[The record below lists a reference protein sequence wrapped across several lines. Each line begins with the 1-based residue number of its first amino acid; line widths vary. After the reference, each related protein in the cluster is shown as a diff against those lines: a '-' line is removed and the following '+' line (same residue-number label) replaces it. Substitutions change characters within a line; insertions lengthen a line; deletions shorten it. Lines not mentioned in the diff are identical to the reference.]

1 MPRTDNPHPVIRCFN
16 ARYSPNLGDGLLSE
30 CLEQALIEW
39 GASGGTSSIDLAARS
54 KYGDAMAGRGTI
66 MKVLDA
72 MPPALRRIA
81 VRLPLALQGIRR
93 WRPHYAAG
101 LAGADA
107 VVLGGGNLLADL
119 DLNFPTKLCLA
130 IDEASERQLPIAIYG
145 CGVSKGWSATGL
157 AWCRERFSRPEM
169 QAVFVRDDAS
179 KALFDEMFAAHTGHH
194 AQVVRDPG
202 LLAARYFPAPA
213 KPAGQRP
220 VAGLNI
226 MSHIAIRYHADNA
239 PQLGWLS
246 DWYVAVAQRLIAA
259 GFAVHV
265 FTNGSPEDKE
275 YAASLHERLRALGG
289 EQDIAFLEQRDPAEL
304 CAHIAALDVL
314 IAYRMHAVIAAYS
327 YGVPMI
333 ALAWDQKLASFMQ
346 SVGLADWLVDIA
358 QVSPAEC
365 VALAQRAVADGVPRD
380 THGRVL
386 KEAHADV
393 GRLWQAL
400 TGRSAPQ

>member
-1 MPRTDNPHPVIRCFN
+1 
-16 ARYSPNLGDGLLSE
+16 
-30 CLEQALIEW
+30 
-39 GASGGTSSIDLAARS
+39 
-54 KYGDAMAGRGTI
+54 
-66 MKVLDA
+66 
-72 MPPALRRIA
+72 
-81 VRLPLALQGIRR
+81 
-93 WRPHYAAG
+93 
-101 LAGADA
+101 
-107 VVLGGGNLLADL
+107 
-119 DLNFPTKLCLA
+119 
-130 IDEASERQLPIAIYG
+130 
-145 CGVSKGWSATGL
+145 
-157 AWCRERFSRPEM
+157 
-169 QAVFVRDDAS
+169 
-179 KALFDEMFAAHTGHH
+179 
-194 AQVVRDPG
+194 
-202 LLAARYFPAPA
+202 
-213 KPAGQRP
+213 
-220 VAGLNI
+220 
-226 MSHIAIRYHADNA
+226 
-239 PQLGWLS
+239 
-246 DWYVAVAQRLIAA
+246 
-259 GFAVHV
+259 V